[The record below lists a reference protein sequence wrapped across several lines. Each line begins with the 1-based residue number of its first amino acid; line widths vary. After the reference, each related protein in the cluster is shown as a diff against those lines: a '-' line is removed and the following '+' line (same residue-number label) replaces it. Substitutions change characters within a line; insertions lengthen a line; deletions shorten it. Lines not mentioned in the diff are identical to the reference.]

1 MIKNNSTIYKII
13 NLSWSLIGLIIIMAS
28 IGLAMLYSAAE
39 GSFHPWA
46 SKQIIRFVALFPFM
60 ILIAI
65 IDIKIWFRAS
75 YVIYFLALIAL
86 VFTELFG
93 SSAMGATRWISI
105 GPFNIQPSEIMK
117 VCLVFALARY
127 FHTTSPMNIG
137 RITYLIPPLIMV
149 ALPSF
154 LILKQPDLGTTF
166 ILITVAG
173 VVFFVAGVSIWKFI
187 AVGVSGLALAPL
199 IWMHMHDYQKKRVTS
214 FLNPEGD
221 PMGAGYNILQSKIAI
236 GSGGLSGKG
245 FLQGTQSQLSFLPEK
260 QTDFIFTML
269 TEEFGF
275 IGGITVIF
283 LYALL
288 ITYGIFIAA
297 MSKNIYGRLMAI
309 GITGI
314 LFFHVFINIAMVM
327 GLIPVV
333 GAPLPLLSYGGTI
346 MMTILISFGLLLNV
360 SLHSEETFNR

>member
-1 MIKNNSTIYKII
+1 MHNNSTIYKII

-28 IGLAMLYSAAE
+28 IGFAMLYSAAE

-65 IDIKIWFRAS
+65 IDIKIWFKAS
-75 YVIYFLALIAL
+75 YVIYFLVLMSL

-105 GPFNIQPSEIMK
+105 GPFNIQPSEVMK

-127 FHTTSPMNIG
+127 FHATSPMNIG

-149 ALPSF
+149 ALPSV

-166 ILITVAG
+166 ILIAVAG
-173 VVFFVAGVSIWKFI
+173 VVFFVAGVKMWKFI
-187 AVGVSGLALAPL
+187 ALGVGGVALAPF

-236 GSGGLSGKG
+236 GSGGVSGKG

-275 IGGITVIF
+275 IGGITVIT
-283 LYALL
+283 LYA
-288 ITYGIFIAA
+288 IIIAYGIFIAA

-346 MMTILISFGLLLNV
+346 MMTILVSFGLLLNV

>member
-1 MIKNNSTIYKII
+1 
-13 NLSWSLIGLIIIMAS
+13 
-28 IGLAMLYSAAE
+28 
-39 GSFHPWA
+39 
-46 SKQIIRFVALFPFM
+46 
-60 ILIAI
+60 
-65 IDIKIWFRAS
+65 
-75 YVIYFLALIAL
+75 
-86 VFTELFG
+86 
-93 SSAMGATRWISI
+93 
-105 GPFNIQPSEIMK
+105 
-117 VCLVFALARY
+117 
-127 FHTTSPMNIG
+127 MNIG

-149 ALPSF
+149 ALPAV

-166 ILITVAG
+166 ILIAVAG
-173 VVFFVAGVSIWKFI
+173 VVFFVAGVRILKFI
-187 AVGVSGLALAPL
+187 AVWGGGIALAPF
-199 IWMHMHDYQKKRVTS
+199 IWMHMHDYQKKLVTS

-221 PMGAGYNILQSKIAI
+221 PMVAGYNILQSKIAI
-236 GSGGLSGKG
+236 GSGGVSGKG

-283 LYALL
+283 LYTLI

-333 GAPLPLLSYGGTI
+333 GAPLPLLLYGGTI
-346 MMTILISFGLLLNV
+346 MMTILVSFGLLLNA